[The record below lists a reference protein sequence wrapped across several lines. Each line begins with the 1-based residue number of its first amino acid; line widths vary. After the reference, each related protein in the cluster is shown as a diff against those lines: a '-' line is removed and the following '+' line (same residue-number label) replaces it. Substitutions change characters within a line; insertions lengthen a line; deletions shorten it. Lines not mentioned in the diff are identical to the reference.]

1 MWKLLIKNFLHP
13 SLWYTQLKC
22 FYFPSFSIFYLHF
35 FLRAKAEMVR
45 RTALAN
51 SQIRCRREGGAFGF
65 HSLYVCF
72 FPYFVFFFFF
82 SLFFSSSIFFTNK
95 RPKMAGRKK
104 LPSLAYFRH
113 TTNFNPFN
121 DRALRK
127 GREGLTKKKIIIRK
141 QSILVHSIQDLS
153 DSLAK

>member
-1 MWKLLIKNFLHP
+1 MLLF
-13 SLWYTQLKC
+13 SFF
-22 FYFPSFSIFYLHF
+22 FYFLSSL

-65 HSLYVCF
+65 HLLYVCV
-72 FPYFVFFFFF
+72 FPYFVFFFF

-127 GREGLTKKKIIIRK
+127 GRRGVDGKKKTHQKAINLGPFNSRFVRFISKINHFPM
-141 QSILVHSIQDLS
+141 QIQQ
-153 DSLAK
+153 KKKRVF